1 MNRLVHRIYLSF
13 FVLITVISFIS
24 LALYGSDYYSSR
36 LSERHNHIKY
46 EQLKPSGK
54 IGHGLG
60 IAGSFFILTGVFGY
74 MARKR
79 IRRLHRIG
87 LLKHWLEFHI
97 FLCILGPILILYH
110 TTFKFG
116 GIVAVSFWSMVIV
129 VISGIIGRFIYLQI
143 PRTIQGRQLS
153 LNELME
159 LEGNIVAEL
168 YNEYNSE
175 NETISKINES
185 LNFKKLPETQ
195 NLLIRIIRRLIFE
208 RNQLKKIKKELRKAG
223 ISAGDYR
230 RIVRLLKIKIKLNR
244 RISSLSTM
252 QKLFG
257 YWHVLHLPFA
267 LIMLIIMFAHIT
279 VVVLFGYTWIF

>member
-1 MNRLVHRIYLSF
+1 MNRLVHKIYLSF

-24 LALYGSDYYSSR
+24 LALYGSDYYLSR
-36 LSERHNHIKY
+36 LQERHNHIKY
-46 EQLKPSGK
+46 EQLKPSGTV
-54 IGHGLG
+54 GHGLG

-79 IRRLHRIG
+79 IRKLHRIG

-116 GIVAVSFWSMVIV
+116 GIVAVSFWSMIIV

-143 PRTIQGRQLS
+143 PRNIQGRQLS
-153 LNELME
+153 LNELTEIEENIITE
-159 LEGNIVAEL
+159 LN
-168 YNEYNSE
+168 NEYISE
-175 NETISKINES
+175 NDIIAKINEAPD
-185 LNFKKLPETQ
+185 KLAKSQ

-208 RNQLKKIKKELRKAG
+208 RNLLKKIKKELINAG
-223 ISAGDYR
+223 ISVSDYR
-230 RIVRLLKIKIKLNR
+230 KIVRLLKTKIKLNR
-244 RISSLSTM
+244 RISSLSVM

-267 LIMLIIMFAHIT
+267 LIMLIIMFTHII
-279 VVVLFGYTWIF
+279 VVVMFGYTWIF

>member
-1 MNRLVHRIYLSF
+1 LSF
-13 FVLITVISFIS
+13 FVLITLITFIS
-24 LALYGSDYYSSR
+24 LALYGSDYYVSR
-36 LSERHNHIKY
+36 LAERHNHIKY
-46 EQLKPSGK
+46 EQLKPSGTV
-54 IGHGLG
+54 GHGLG
-60 IAGSFFILTGVFGY
+60 IAGSFFILTGVFEY

-79 IRRLHRIG
+79 IRKLYRLG

-97 FLCILGPILILYH
+97 FLCVLGPILILYH

-116 GIVAVSFWSMVIV
+116 GIVAVSFWSMVVV

-159 LEGNIVAEL
+159 LEGNIITEL
-168 YNEYNSE
+168 NNEHNSG
-175 NETISKINES
+175 NEIISKINEA
-185 LNFKKLPETQ
+185 LKINKLPDTQ

-208 RNQLKKIKKELRKAG
+208 RNILKRIKKDLRKAE
-223 ISAGDYR
+223 ISGSDYR
-230 RIVRLLKIKIKLNR
+230 KIVRLLKTKIKLNR
-244 RISSLSTM
+244 RISWLSTM

-267 LIMLIIMFAHIT
+267 LIMLIIMFTHII